1 MFAQLIE
8 IFVQFISSAGYWGV
22 MLLMV
27 GESMILPIPSE
38 GVMPFAGFLIFDGQM
53 TWAGVIFFSTLGS
66 MIGSIISYYLG
77 KHYGRPLIVKY
88 GKFLLLNEHHLAL
101 TEKFFAKYG
110 EKTIFVSRFIPVV
123 RHFISIPAGAA
134 AMNLGRFS
142 LYTLAGATL
151 WNTFLTYLGFHLG
164 SRWELVQTY
173 SEKLDIVVIAVLVGA
188 AAYWVWERK
197 KKK

>member
-1 MFAQLIE
+1 MFTQLVE
-8 IFVQFISSAGYWGV
+8 IFVQIISAGGYWGV
-22 MLLMV
+22 LLLMV

-38 GVMPFAGFLIFDGQM
+38 GVMPFAGFLIFDGKM

-66 MIGSIISYYLG
+66 VIGSILSYYLG

-101 TEKFFAKYG
+101 TEKFFGKYG
-110 EKTIFVSRFIPVV
+110 EKTIFVSRFVPVV

-134 AMNLGRFS
+134 EMNLGRFA
-142 LYTLAGATL
+142 LYTLVGAAL
-151 WNTFLTYLGFHLG
+151 WNTFLAYLGFHLG

-173 SEKLDIVVIAVLVGA
+173 SGKLDVLVVVALLAG
-188 AAYWVWERK
+188 AAYWFYGRK